1 MLRGIRLMRQHP
13 PEFLRQCEQRHGSV
27 VSFPI
32 PRRTVVFLAD
42 PVDVRR
48 VLQQNHVGYGKRT
61 IQYDALATVT
71 GIGLLASDG
80 QLWRRLRRLEQP
92 AFHANLIDGMVQQ
105 ILDPADRLVERWQRR
120 PSSNVVD
127 VEQEMLQLTLEIV
140 GGTLFG
146 SDLHDRATEL
156 VNEVASALRVA
167 VARSQ
172 RPLRSPSWLPTSST
186 RTLRR
191 SLARLDDAVT
201 QLLAIRRRNPAGDDV
216 LWLLITAHDEGL
228 ITAEELRNEIVTLIV
243 AGHETVAATL
253 TWTWYL
259 LATAPAVLAQLRRE
273 VDLLPQGNWTAEV
286 LPRLPL
292 TRAVIDECLRLFPPA
307 WVISRKSLAPDVLG
321 GYDIPAGATI
331 ITSPYLLQRDP
342 RWWPRPDSF
351 DPSRFLDGATAPAD
365 RDAYLPFGTG
375 PRLCIGRE
383 LAVMEATLV
392 VARLARS
399 VEITPT
405 SATEP
410 DLDFGVTLRPRRG
423 LPVTVSG
430 RLDGQT

>member
-1 MLRGIRLMRQHP
+1 
-13 PEFLRQCEQRHGSV
+13 
-27 VSFPI
+27 
-32 PRRTVVFLAD
+32 
-42 PVDVRR
+42 
-48 VLQQNHVGYGKRT
+48 
-61 IQYDALATVT
+61 
-71 GIGLLASDG
+71 
-80 QLWRRLRRLEQP
+80 
-92 AFHANLIDGMVQQ
+92 
-105 ILDPADRLVERWQRR
+105 
-120 PSSNVVD
+120 
-127 VEQEMLQLTLEIV
+127 MLQLTLEIV

-146 SDLHDRATEL
+146 SDLRDEAAAL

-201 QLLAIRRRNPAGDDV
+201 QLLAIRRRNAAGDDV
-216 LWLLITAHDEGL
+216 LWLLIAAYDEGV

-259 LATAPAVLAQLRRE
+259 LATAPGVLAQLHRE
-273 VDLLPQGNWTAEV
+273 VDALPQDGWSADA
-286 LPRLPL
+286 LPRLPF
-292 TRAVIDECLRLFPPA
+292 TRAVVDECLRLFPPA
-307 WVISRKSLAPDVLG
+307 WVISRKALEPDVLG
-321 GYDIPAGATI
+321 GHDVPAGATV
-331 ITSPYLLQRDP
+331 ITSPFLLHRDP
-342 RWWPRPDSF
+342 RWWPRPDVF
-351 DPSRFLDGATAPAD
+351 DPSRFVAGGADPAD
-365 RDAYLPFGTG
+365 KDAYLPFGTG

-383 LAVMEATLV
+383 FAVMEATLV

-399 VEITPT
+399 VDLMPT
-405 SATEP
+405 SLTQPE
-410 DLDFGVTLRPRRG
+410 LDFGVTLRPRRG